1 MANIEIRS
9 VENLAGTGVPY
20 AYAVKAGPWLF
31 LTGHEAFDFATG
43 NIPGL
48 MQDLTGLI
56 SSFGKDGGFT
66 NNVSNNPPLPNA
78 FNSNSQIEN
87 NANEYDTQAAN
98 SNNAINGCGNH
109 DEGNLSSKRL
119 GEFFKL
125 LGELFTSKDPAD
137 MMSKLSQLFKLLS
150 ENADDRQTIQA
161 GRNNVQYFSAGPAT
175 VV

>member
-1 MANIEIRS
+1 MG
-9 VENLAGTGVPY
+9 AGIGNMLGVD
-20 AYAVKAGPWLF
+20 KIFGGF
-31 LTGHEAFDFATG
+31 LDSIGLGALKPLVSAAFDFATG

-48 MQDLTGLI
+48 VQDLTGLI

-66 NNVSNNPPLPNA
+66 NNVSNNPPLPEA

-87 NANEYDTQAAN
+87 NEYDPETAN
-98 SNNAINGCGNH
+98 TNNAINGCGNR
-109 DEGNLSSKRL
+109 DEGNLSSKRF

-125 LGELFTSKDPAD
+125 LGELFTSKDPGD
-137 MMSKLSQLFKLLS
+137 MMNKLSQLFKLLS
-150 ENADDRQTIQA
+150 ENAEDRQTIQA